1 VYDPEDYEEAIGLV
15 ASGALPLE
23 KLITAVQPLEEL
35 PEAFRSLDT
44 SPNHL
49 KILIDCS
56 G

>member
-1 VYDPEDYEEAIGLV
+1 MYEPEDYEEAIALV

-35 PEAFRSLDT
+35 PGAFRSLDT